1 MILRLL
7 RLRLLVGRREGSPPP
22 RRRADVPRRARG
34 PNWRPL
40 SGKAP
45 ERPFPVRAQW
55 PGGR

>member
-1 MILRLL
+1 MILRL
-7 RLRLLVGRREGSPPP
+7 LRLLVGRREGSPPP
-22 RRRADVPRRARG
+22 CRRADVARRPRG